1 MPETILPAITSAA
14 LHLYQLYDVG
24 DSVDLDF
31 ARTLLATPST
41 RIRPVQSRGASIDI
55 PHLPLEIS
63 MGEVDLR
70 LGARDLHGQIHARV
84 FDLGILSFRLA
95 LRLPAALAWEEAGD
109 ILAEVQN
116 FPPGVV
122 QIFESALKTLRQAL
136 DTAVQKPN
144 ATVQTEDYAL
154 LLVADMAPGIPAAQ
168 LGKHPM
174 LLQVAL
180 GERRPLSTS
189 AASLA
194 TTLSYYEDDLIL
206 LTWAAAIV
214 IEPDAQ
220 AREDASF
227 LLEFANVQLLAFR
240 SYDAQV
246 ENDLA
251 RITPR
256 IARQRRPR
264 WPLTSAPTR
273 FLHEVLSLIADTTD
287 ANARVENALKVTEDV
302 YWNRVYM
309 AALATLRVNTWRQ
322 SIAEALSV
330 LRQTAALLNDEAE
343 ITRQNLLEG
352 LVILLILLELIV
364 AVIGLRH

>member
-1 MPETILPAITSAA
+1 MPNADLPAITSAT

-24 DSVDLDF
+24 DSVNVEF
-31 ARTLLATPST
+31 ARSLLATPST

-55 PHLPLEIS
+55 PQLPLEIS
-63 MGEVDLR
+63 LSAVDLN
-70 LGARDLHGQIHARV
+70 LGGRALQGQILARV
-84 FDLGILSFRLA
+84 FDLGILSFCLA
-95 LRLPAALAWEEAGD
+95 LHLPADLSWEEAGD

-116 FPPGVV
+116 FPPSVV
-122 QIFESALKTLRQAL
+122 QVFETALKTLRQAL
-136 DTAVQKPN
+136 DSAVQNPN

-154 LLVADMAPGIPAAQ
+154 LLVAGIAPGLPAAQ
-168 LGKHPM
+168 LAKHPM

-180 GERRPLSTS
+180 GERRPLSI
-189 AASLA
+189 AAANLA

-206 LTWAAAIV
+206 LTWAAAVV

-220 AREDASF
+220 AREDAAF

-246 ENDLA
+246 ELDLA

-256 IARQRRPR
+256 IARHQRPR
-264 WPLTSAPTR
+264 WPLSSAPTR

-287 ANARVENALKVTEDV
+287 ASARVENALKVTEDV

-309 AALATLRVNTWRQ
+309 AALATLRVNNWRQ
-322 SIAEALSV
+322 SIAEALDV

-343 ITRQNLLEG
+343 FTRQNLLEG
-352 LVILLILLELIV
+352 LVILLILLELVV
-364 AVIGLRH
+364 AVLGLRH